1 MAVNINAD
9 TVVGGAVVTADAS
22 GQLALQAAGTTVAT
36 LTSTSMTVTQNVT
49 LNGQSDLRFADSDSS
64 NWVALHAPSTVAS
77 NVTFTLPSTDGT
89 SGQALVTN
97 GSGTLSF
104 AATGISIGLVRAV
117 SINCILC

>member
-1 MAVNINAD
+1 MPVNINAD

-49 LNGQSDLRFADSDSS
+49 LNSQSDLRFADADSS
-64 NWVALHAPSTVAS
+64 NWVALQAPSTVAS
-77 NVTFTLPSTDGT
+77 NLTFTLPSTDGT

-104 AATGISIGLVRAV
+104 AATGTAIGLVRAV

>member
-1 MAVNINAD
+1 MPVNINAD

-36 LTSTSMTVTQNVT
+36 LTITSMTVTQNVT
-49 LNGQSDLRFADSDSS
+49 LNSQSDLRFADADSS
-64 NWVALHAPSTVAS
+64 NWVALQAPSTVAS
-77 NVTFTLPSTDGT
+77 NLTFTLPSTDGT

-104 AATGISIGLVRAV
+104 AATGTAIGLVRAV

>member
-64 NWVALHAPSTVAS
+64 NCFGRWRLGCIDWSIP
-77 NVTFTLPSTDGT
+77 TD
-89 SGQALVTN
+89 
-97 GSGTLSF
+97 
-104 AATGISIGLVRAV
+104 RW
-117 SINCILC
+117 